1 MPVVTLG
8 EAMVSMVPLAAGP
21 LRHVQTFEKHVGGAE
36 FNTAVALSRLGTPA
50 RWVSRV
56 GEDEFGLEIVRTARA
71 EAVDVA
77 FVRAD
82 PEAPTGVYFRE
93 YGGPAGTRVF
103 YYRRGSA
110 ASRMTPADLDGAL
123 ADATAL
129 HVSGITPV
137 LSASCRDTA
146 LDAVRLAREAKV
158 PVSIDPNI
166 RRKLL
171 ATADAQRTLRP
182 LTDAADLLLAA
193 EDELDALYGGGH
205 AIAVDPSGVAGA
217 EVDDTDEAHLAR
229 LRPLLERA
237 RAAGPSVVVCK
248 LGLDGAVACSKDGF
262 VAQAALPCPE
272 VVDPI
277 GAGDG
282 FDAGFLHVWLAE
294 GDVAEALRWGAVVG
308 ACAVGVR
315 GDIEGYPDAAR
326 AAALV
331 ARLSVT
337 RPADVE
343 R

>member
-1 MPVVTLG
+1 MPVVTIG
-8 EAMVSMVPLAAGP
+8 EAMVSMVPVSAGP
-21 LRHVQTFEKHVGGAE
+21 LRHVRTFEKHVGGAE
-36 FNTAVALSRLGTPA
+36 FNTAVALARLGTPS

-56 GEDEFGLEIVRTARA
+56 GDDEFGLEIVRTARA
-71 EAVDVA
+71 EGVDVA
-77 FVRAD
+77 FVRTD

-110 ASRMTPADLDGAL
+110 ASRMTPDDLDGAF

-129 HVSGITPV
+129 HVSGITPA

-146 LDAVRLAREAKV
+146 LAAVRLAREAKV
-158 PVSIDPNI
+158 PVSVDPNI
-166 RRKLL
+166 RRKLV
-171 ATADAQRTLRP
+171 AAADVQRLLRP
-182 LTDAADLLLAA
+182 LADAADVLVAG
-193 EDELDALYGGGH
+193 EEELEALYGAGH

-217 EVDDTDEAHLAR
+217 DFADTDEARLAR

-237 RAAGPSVVVCK
+237 RAAGPAVVVCK
-248 LGLDGAVACSKDGF
+248 LGLDGAVACSADGLI
-262 VAQAALPCPE
+262 AQPALPCPE

-282 FDAGFLHVWLAE
+282 FDAGFLHVWLE
-294 GDVAEALRWGAVVG
+294 SRDVAEALRWGAVVG
-308 ACAVGVR
+308 ACAVAVR
-315 GDIEGYPDAAR
+315 GDFEGYPDAAR

-331 ARLSVT
+331 ARLSAT
-337 RPADVE
+337 RPVDVD